1 MFSALME
8 RSEMLLTVD
17 SNEVEADRSVLMMV
31 GMETFSFIS
40 NFILIVTF
48 YFRMF
53 YTLYL

>member
-48 YFRMF
+48 YFSMF
-53 YTLYL
+53 